1 MKKIL
6 TLVLLLFAI
15 TNTVFAWTDPSY
27 EMGKNIGNAMGD
39 AMGKMPYRGDIEKS
53 FYADDKFDF
62 STMKRFALLTTIPP
76 QYQQYIDDQ
85 FIVLKYEQEIQKKLG
100 KKYTVKTMR
109 DVKDQ
114 YYKLHPETVTISADQ
129 QTNAIIN
136 FAKETNDTII
146 IANIQCYN
154 ASKGVVNVKV
164 EFLIS
169 PLSTVQHVF
178 NYTESRF
185 NVENNS
191 REGSINTILKHF
203 CDKFEE
209 TIPQK

>member
-1 MKKIL
+1 
-6 TLVLLLFAI
+6 
-15 TNTVFAWTDPSY
+15 
-27 EMGKNIGNAMGD
+27 
-39 AMGKMPYRGDIEKS
+39 
-53 FYADDKFDF
+53 
-62 STMKRFALLTTIPP
+62 MKRFVLLTTIPP

-85 FIVLKYEQEIQKKLG
+85 FIVLKYDQEIQKKLG
-100 KKYTVKTMR
+100 KKYTIKTMR

-114 YYKLHPETVTISADQ
+114 YYKLHPEVVNLSADQ

-154 ASKGVVNVKV
+154 AFKGAVNVKV

-178 NYTESRF
+178 NYTESRL
-185 NVENNS
+185 NVENNN
-191 REGSINTILKHF
+191 RKGSINTILKHF
-203 CDKFEE
+203 CEKFEE